1 MGRFIQQQ
9 IKTLVSRFI
18 PTAWCPS
25 CGNKPQPLSSEKWQ
39 KTKENEVVN
48 KKKRTKKIATD

>member
-18 PTAWCPS
+18 PTAWCPK
-25 CGNKPQPLSSEKWQ
+25 CGNSLSLENSQKKEKAIVSKRK
-39 KTKENEVVN
+39 KTKKEG
-48 KKKRTKKIATD
+48 K

>member
-25 CGNKPQPLSSEKWQ
+25 CGKPLKVEKTQ
-39 KTKENEVVN
+39 SDGQIRSKVTKSTT
-48 KKKRTKKIATD
+48 KKKKK

>member
-18 PTAWCPS
+18 PTAWCPK
-25 CGNKPQPLSSEKWQ
+25 CGNSVSLKREEDL
-39 KTKENEVVN
+39 N
-48 KKKRTKKIATD
+48 KKVKVKRKVKGKKSVID